1 MRSLLFAGAD
11 FSYFVNGEIP
21 VASIFS
27 LQKKPNFNRLCRGLF
42 DGNGV
47 ANPRFQRVSMTP
59 PSSLLEIT
67 PGKVLSGSIWGFGQI
82 GSWTVFA

>member
-11 FSYFVNGEIP
+11 FSYFVNGEVSGI
-21 VASIFS
+21 STFS
-27 LQKKPNFNRLCRGLF
+27 LHVKSELNRSFRGF
-42 DGNGV
+42 FAGNGV